1 MMKGHIIGL
10 FVFLCSFGTACAQE
24 RINEFLVNVDATQD
38 PMTSYTLYGATASDG
53 VVIVNS
59 TIPNLEFGIM
69 SVAKERLR
77 KVVHDK
83 GKNCYV
89 LIIQPNDINYQQYT
103 ITINAKGFKQ
113 GKINAVVVKAGLSS
127 GYTVNPKYGSQ
138 INVDPLYV
146 EGWNIYRNGKKLSD
160 NEIKALF
167 ANTESYDLY
176 MKGKG
181 MDKKTGETLY
191 GWMIILGSGS
201 VGGGVAGLI
210 VEALSHSQ
218 NPSYNTE
225 YWLLGGGVAAIGIG
239 WLGLKLQSSTGRKNI
254 HKAVDIYNNRNL
266 RSQNG
271 VEIQYGLTGNG
282 ICVSLLF

>member
-1 MMKGHIIGL
+1 MSNII
-10 FVFLCSFGTACAQE
+10 
-24 RINEFLVNVDATQD
+24 I
-38 PMTSYTLYGATASDG
+38 
-53 VVIVNS
+53 
-59 TIPNLEFGIM
+59 
-69 SVAKERLR
+69 
-77 KVVHDK
+77 
-83 GKNCYV
+83 
-89 LIIQPNDINYQQYT
+89 
-103 ITINAKGFKQ
+103 
-113 GKINAVVVKAGLSS
+113 
-127 GYTVNPKYGSQ
+127 
-138 INVDPLYV
+138 
-146 EGWNIYRNGKKLSD
+146 
-160 NEIKALF
+160 
-167 ANTESYDLY
+167 
-176 MKGKG
+176 
-181 MDKKTGETLY
+181 
-191 GWMIILGSGS
+191 